1 MGAWYRGS
9 KKFATSP
16 GRHGGRFENGAIFR
30 FLELLGADLAHLGHA
45 TTKTEHPELI
55 VEHPLSHPILPSHPP
70 KPPCPPGEVA
80 KFLLPE
86 YLPNPKN
93 DPNIACLG
101 HLKTI

>member
-45 TTKTEHPELI
+45 TTKTEHPEPI
-55 VEHPLSHPILPSHPP
+55 AEHPLPHPILPPPPQLGPQTPMPAGRSGKIFIARIPP
-70 KPPCPPGEVA
+70 KPQ
-80 KFLLPE
+80 K
-86 YLPNPKN
+86 
-93 DPNIACLG
+93 
-101 HLKTI
+101 